1 MTSDAAMR
9 AALKGRQNEP
19 IAEIRELRSIN
30 VPGWIDPFWYSP
42 FSQGPV
48 AIITASP
55 TSPTRMPARRVFRVK
70 VDAFMVFPWLVPA
83 GDASDDSNPVLQ
95 ITPERVIRN
104 STVMGGS
111 GCQRLSA
118 VVTEPGVLR
127 AVGWDQ

>member
-1 MTSDAAMR
+1 
-9 AALKGRQNEP
+9 
-19 IAEIRELRSIN
+19 
-30 VPGWIDPFWYSP
+30 
-42 FSQGPV
+42 
-48 AIITASP
+48 
-55 TSPTRMPARRVFRVK
+55 
-70 VDAFMVFPWLVPA
+70 MVFPWLVPA